1 MLSPD
6 AEAVRRAVAGAF
18 PDLPV
23 ASCAFLA
30 EGWDSSA
37 WEINDALVFRFP
49 KRAEVA
55 GWLEKEIGL
64 LPALAPALPAPVPR
78 FTHVARSGAPTDPA
92 LPFAGYPALRGDF
105 LSARPELLAAGS
117 PLLGQLGA
125 FLGALHAFSVEQAVA
140 AGVPAGSWAEWVTS
154 WRRWW
159 SYLNVAGALHFEPD
173 VCRLVRDTGDDFLK
187 ELTASAG
194 QVTLVHHDL
203 ALEHILVTPDGAHLA
218 GVIDWGDA
226 AIGDPALDFAA
237 FAGQC
242 TPAALDEL
250 LAAYGRATD
259 DMFLR
264 RAAWYARLAPYHT
277 LYFGLKTDD
286 QALVAQG
293 LAAVSG

>member
-1 MLSPD
+1 MSAPD

-18 PDLPV
+18 PDLHV
-23 ASCAFLA
+23 ERCTFLA

-37 WEINDALVFRFP
+37 WEVNGALVFRFP

-55 GWLEKEIGL
+55 GWLAKEINL
-64 LPALAPALPAPVPR
+64 LPALAPALPVAVPR
-78 FTHVARSGAPTDPA
+78 FTHVARSGTPADPA

-125 FLGALHAFSVEQAVA
+125 FLGALHGFPVEQAVA
-140 AGVPAGSWAEWVTS
+140 VGVPASSWAEWVAG

-187 ELTASAG
+187 ELTVSAG
-194 QVTLVHHDL
+194 SVTLVHHDL
-203 ALEHILVTPDGAHLA
+203 ALEHILVTPDGARLA

-242 TPAALDEL
+242 APAALNEL
-250 LAAYGRATD
+250 LAAYGRAID
-259 DMFLR
+259 DAFLR

-286 QALVAQG
+286 QAMVAQG
-293 LAAVSG
+293 LAAVGA

>member
-1 MLSPD
+1 MTSSD
-6 AEAVRRAVAGAF
+6 AEAVRRAIGGAF
-18 PDLPV
+18 PDLHV
-23 ASCAFLA
+23 ETCTFLA

-37 WEINDALVFRFP
+37 WEINDALIFRFP

-55 GWLEKEIGL
+55 GWLEKEISL
-64 LPALAPALPAPVPR
+64 LPALALALPVAIPR
-78 FTHVARSGAPTDPA
+78 FTYIARSGAPADPA

-105 LSARPELLAAGS
+105 LSTRPELLAAGS

-125 FLGALHAFSVEQAVA
+125 FLGALHAFPVEQAVA
-140 AGVPAGSWAEWVTS
+140 SGVPAGSWAAWVAG

-187 ELTASAG
+187 DLTATTG
-194 QVTLVHHDL
+194 VVTLVHHDL
-203 ALEHILVTPDGAHLA
+203 ALEHLLVAPDGARLT

-226 AIGDPALDFAA
+226 AIGDPAVDFAA

-242 TPAALDEL
+242 APAALDEL
-250 LAAYGRATD
+250 LATYGRAVD
-259 DMFLR
+259 DTFLQ
-264 RAAWYARLAPYHT
+264 RAAWYARLAPYHQ

-286 QALVAQG
+286 RAMVAQG
-293 LAAVSG
+293 LAAVAG